1 VIPDGNL
8 QDFLTRSLEFVF
20 THCWAWGEALIEQPM
35 NGHKNR
41 SDPTAEPPTTR
52 ASEPPRPAVLG
63 ILLAISLSHLL
74 NDTIQ
79 ALLPAIYPLLK
90 QSYHLDFGQIGLI
103 TLTFQMT
110 ASILQPVVG
119 FLTDRRPLPFS
130 LAYGMGFTLVGL
142 VILSRAGSFAMIL
155 IAAGVIGLGSSVFHP
170 EASRVARLASG
181 GRHGFA
187 QSLFQVGGN
196 AGTSLGP
203 LLAAAMV
210 VPYGQASVL
219 WFAIIA
225 LLGMAILVRVGRW
238 YRRMLAERRSRPAVA
253 AAEARPAMS
262 RARVLSVLVVLLALI
277 FSKYFYLACLTNYYT
292 FYQMERFHVTVAQAQ
307 FSLFVFLFAVAAGT
321 IIGGPVGDRIGRK
334 RVIWASIAGVAPFT
348 LALPYV
354 SLPWMIVLSVFIGAI
369 LASAFSAI
377 LVYAQEL
384 IPGRVGLIS
393 GLFFGLAFGM
403 AGIGS
408 AVLGELADRTSI
420 EFVFKVCAYLPL
432 IGLLAAFLPGERK
445 SIHGDV
451 SQ

>member
-1 VIPDGNL
+1 
-8 QDFLTRSLEFVF
+8 
-20 THCWAWGEALIEQPM
+20 
-35 NGHKNR
+35 
-41 SDPTAEPPTTR
+41 
-52 ASEPPRPAVLG
+52 
-63 ILLAISLSHLL
+63 
-74 NDTIQ
+74 
-79 ALLPAIYPLLK
+79 
-90 QSYHLDFGQIGLI
+90 
-103 TLTFQMT
+103 
-110 ASILQPVVG
+110 
-119 FLTDRRPLPFS
+119 
-130 LAYGMGFTLVGL
+130 
-142 VILSRAGSFAMIL
+142 
-155 IAAGVIGLGSSVFHP
+155 
-170 EASRVARLASG
+170 VARLASG

-203 LLAAAMV
+203 LLAAAIV

-451 SQ
+451 SK